1 MKDLYVYYQVKEEH
15 AQALEARVRAMQAK
29 LADASGVAP
38 QLKRRPE
45 AKDGLQTW
53 MEIYH
58 VVGEGFTELLAS
70 ASEEAGLLSLTAG
83 ARHTGVFMDLPPC
96 A

>member
-29 LADASGVAP
+29 LAAASGVAP
-38 QLKRRPE
+38 QLKCRPDS
-45 AKDGLQTW
+45 KDGSQTW
-53 MEIYH
+53 MEIYP

-70 ASEEAGLLSLTAG
+70 ASEEAGLLSLTSG
-83 ARHTGVFMDLPPC
+83 ARHTEVFMDLPPC